1 MNLSTLVYRLFVVGY
16 SSLLKLASLFHPKAK
31 LLIDGRSETWE
42 KLSTINSSSPQRI
55 WFHCASL
62 GEFEQARPL
71 IEALKAKQPNLFLAL
86 SFFSPS
92 GYEVRKNYALAD
104 VVFYLPADTALNA
117 RRLLQLLK
125 PTTVY
130 WVKYDFWHFILSEI
144 QLQQIPNYLVCSI
157 FRKEQ
162 PFFATWGAFF
172 RQQLTFFTTIFV
184 QDEASKKLLETIKIK
199 AVVAGD
205 TRFDRV
211 AAIAAENKSLE
222 DIDHF
227 CQSKKVM
234 IAGSTWKVD
243 IDQLKAALPSDFFER
258 YRLVIVPHDVN
269 ESNIAYI
276 ENQFP
281 GQTIRYSA
289 YSNEILSPI
298 LIVDSTGILSTIYR
312 YGTFAYIGGGFGVS
326 VHNILEAAV
335 YGLPTIFGPH
345 HKKAKEALDL
355 IQQNGAIAVS
365 TSNELKQAITNL
377 QNEKECQLYSTLA
390 KNYVE
395 RNTGATEQILKATNF
410 GGLL

>member
-1 MNLSTLVYRLFVVGY
+1 MSLSIWVYRLFVMGY

-42 KLSTINSSSPQRI
+42 KLSTIKSSSPQRI

-71 IEALKAKQPNLFLAL
+71 IEALKTKQPNLFIAL

-117 RRLLQLLK
+117 IRLLQLLK
-125 PTTVY
+125 PTTIY
-130 WVKYDFWHFILSEI
+130 WIKYDFWHFILSEI
-144 QLQQIPNYLVCSI
+144 HQQKIPNYLISSI

-162 PFFATWGAFF
+162 SFFSAWGVFF

-184 QDEASKKLLETIKIK
+184 QDEASKKLLESIKIK
-199 AVVAGD
+199 ALVAGD

-211 AAIAAENKSLE
+211 AAIAADNKSLKE
-222 DIDHF
+222 IHHF

-243 IDQLKAALPSDFFER
+243 IDQLKAALPFDFFQR

-289 YSNEILSPI
+289 YSSEILSPI
-298 LIVDSTGILSTIYR
+298 LIVDCTGFLSTIYR
-312 YGTFAYIGGGFGVS
+312 YGTFAYIGGAFGVS

-345 HKKAKEALDL
+345 HTKAKEALDL
-355 IQQNGAIAVS
+355 IQQNGAITVS
-365 TSNELKQAITNL
+365 SSKELKQAITNL
-377 QNEKECQLYSTLA
+377 QNENECELYSTVA

-395 RNTGATEQILKATNF
+395 RNTGATDQILKATNF

>member
-1 MNLSTLVYRLFVVGY
+1 VSLSILVYRLFVLGY

-31 LLIDGRSETWE
+31 LLIEGRSETWK
-42 KLSTINSSSPQRI
+42 KLSTINSSTPQRI

-71 IEALKAKQPNLFLAL
+71 IEALKAKQPNLFIAL

-130 WVKYDFWHFILSEI
+130 WIKYDFWHFILSEI
-144 QLQQIPNYLVCSI
+144 HLQQIPNYLVCSI

-162 PFFATWGAFF
+162 PFFATWGEFF

-211 AAIAAENKSLE
+211 AALAAENKSLE

-243 IDQLKAALPSDFFER
+243 IDQLKAALSSDFFER

-281 GQTIRYSA
+281 GQTIRYTA

-298 LIVDSTGILSTIYR
+298 LIVDCTGILSTIYR
-312 YGTFAYIGGGFGVS
+312 HGTFAYIGGGFGAS

-345 HKKAKEALDL
+345 HTKAKEALDL
-355 IQQNGAIAVS
+355 IQLNGAIALTS
-365 TSNELKQAITNL
+365 SNELKQAITYL
-377 QNEKECQLYSTLA
+377 QNEKECQLYSTVA